1 MTNYHTFYLNED
13 KRSIEKWDFDSNN
26 PIHLI
31 GDYDHNL
38 IASKLLLNLN
48 KFASNKDKTFR
59 LGISLTPRLLH
70 DLEQYSMNTLKE
82 PFLKDKNE
90 MDDFMRSFPEFRT
103 CEVV

>member
-48 KFASNKDKTFR
+48 KFVSNKSVIDIGCRDGFYSFLFENSVWNSKFPQTKERCQKT
-59 LGISLTPRLLH
+59 
-70 DLEQYSMNTLKE
+70 
-82 PFLKDKNE
+82 
-90 MDDFMRSFPEFRT
+90 
-103 CEVV
+103 